1 MAYCPKCGTEMPDEA
16 KFCMKCGGQI
26 SAERSK
32 SGFPIAGGILV
43 ILAASFVFINGLYYL
58 IYMTSSYW
66 HFGIGGIILGII
78 CIIGFALGMAGGI
91 SSLTRKNFVS
101 AVIGASFVVAGGS
114 VSLVVPFSI
123 LPGMVSFVLGVIG
136 LIFIA
141 ISKKEF
147 SNKT

>member
-43 ILAASFVFINGLYYL
+43 ILAASFVFINGLYYFL
-58 IYMTSSYW
+58 YMTSSYW
-66 HFGIGGIILGII
+66 HFGVSGIILGII

-91 SSLTRKNFVS
+91 SSLTGKNFVS

-123 LPGMVSFVLGVIG
+123 LPGMASFMLGVIG

-147 SNKT
+147 TNKT